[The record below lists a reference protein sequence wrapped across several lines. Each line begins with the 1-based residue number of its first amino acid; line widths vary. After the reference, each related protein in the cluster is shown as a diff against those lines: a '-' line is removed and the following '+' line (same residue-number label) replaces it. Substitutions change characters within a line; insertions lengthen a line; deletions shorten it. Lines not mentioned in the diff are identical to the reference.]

1 MTGADVGGLDPAC
14 TAANGGPFTVSEPAV
29 DEGDRILIWLWL

>member
-14 TAANGGPFTVSEPAV
+14 TAANGGHFAVSGPTI
-29 DEGDRILIWLWL
+29 DEGDQIWI